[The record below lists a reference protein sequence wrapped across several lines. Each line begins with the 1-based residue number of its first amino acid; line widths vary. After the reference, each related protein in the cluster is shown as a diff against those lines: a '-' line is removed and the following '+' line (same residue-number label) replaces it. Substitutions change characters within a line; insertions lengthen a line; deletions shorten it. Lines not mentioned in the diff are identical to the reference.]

1 MRCRKVVSA
10 LRSTAQSP
18 FNRNHANRPTTGAE
32 LPNMGKSEHIKSL
45 TDGTDLSACHPGHQI
60 LFEPIQIGPVVA
72 PNRFYQVPHASGMT
86 ENNPRVR
93 AAFRETK
100 AEGGWGVVSTG
111 AVSIHPSSDDSPLP
125 FARLWNEADIAS
137 HALSTEAIHR
147 HGSLAAVELWHGGAA
162 VMNRTSRLA
171 PLSPSGISWA
181 ATHIGFMGQLRPKKM
196 TAGDIDAVLEWQR
209 LATRRALD
217 AGFDILYVYAGMGYL
232 GYEFLL
238 PEYNHRDD
246 GYGGSLENR
255 VRFVREMLEVTRD
268 EAGSRAA
275 VALRISLEELRAKVS
290 DHYESEAHGVVSLLS
305 DVPDLWDV
313 KMDSSPTDC
322 GASRFRP
329 EGAHEPIIDFVKR
342 VTDRPVV
349 GVGRFTSPDTMVSQI
364 RRGVLDLIG
373 GARASIA
380 DPFLPQ
386 KVREGRYDDIR
397 ECIGCNICIASWH
410 DGVPVRCT
418 QNATAGEEW
427 RRGWHPE
434 KFKQASS
441 PEKVLV
447 VGGGPAGLEA
457 ALIAA
462 RQGFSVTLAEQTDD
476 WGGRVLRESQ
486 LPGMATWRRVRDYRV
501 WALSQ
506 MGNVDMFTNSPLD
519 AATLKDFEADHIALA
534 TGARWTRRLYSPLE
548 IPSKPLEGAQ
558 VYTPEDV
565 YAGRVSGDRILV
577 FDFDN
582 YYLGGVIAE
591 YLAGQHR
598 QVTYATPAGHASAW
612 TFMTNELP
620 YVYQALERANVAVHT
635 TANLISFDGECAT
648 LKNLFHTAETEI
660 QVDAVVIVGHR
671 EPNDALYQGLVGQS
685 DADNPSSVTLI
696 GDALAPGAIVHAVHN
711 GHLFARGLVD
721 DTSTF
726 LRDEPVTLDVPA
738 SVYASASDSAS

>member
-1 MRCRKVVSA
+1 MGHYQESDKA
-10 LRSTAQSP
+10 LMGQSETI
-18 FNRNHANRPTTGAE
+18 TTPA
-32 LPNMGKSEHIKSL
+32 SES
-45 TDGTDLSACHPGHQI
+45 DLSACHPSHQI
-60 LFEPIQIGPVVA
+60 LFEPVQIGPVTA

-86 ENNPRVR
+86 ESNPRVR

-125 FARLWNEADIAS
+125 FARLWSDADIAS

-162 VMNRTSRLA
+162 VMNRTSRLP

-181 ATHIGFMGQLRPKKM
+181 ATHVGFMGQLRPKKM
-196 TAGDIDAVLEWQR
+196 TAADIDEVLHWQR

-246 GYGGSLENR
+246 CYGGALENR

-275 VALRISLEELRAKVS
+275 VALRISLEELRGKAS
-290 DHYESEAHGVVSLLS
+290 DHYESEAHGVVGLLS

-342 VTDRPVV
+342 MTDRPVV

-380 DPFLPQ
+380 DPFLPS
-386 KVREGRYDDIR
+386 KIREGNSDAIR

-434 KFKQASS
+434 KFAKTAS
-441 PEKVLV
+441 PESVLI

-457 ALIAA
+457 ALVAA
-462 RQGFSVTLAEQTDD
+462 KQGFEVTIAEQTDE
-476 WGGRVLRESQ
+476 WGGRVQAETQ
-486 LPGMATWRRVRDYRV
+486 LPGLAIWRRVRDYRV

-506 MGNVDMFTNSPLD
+506 MGNVSMYTNSELD
-519 AATLKDFEADHIALA
+519 ADAALSLGTDHIAIA
-534 TGARWTRRLYSPLE
+534 TGARWSKRLYSALE
-548 IPSKPLEGAQ
+548 IPSEPLDLPQ
-558 VYTPEDV
+558 VFTPEDV
-565 YAGRVSGDRILV
+565 FAGAVSGDRVLV
-577 FDFDN
+577 FDYDN

-591 YLAGQHR
+591 HLATLGKQTH
-598 QVTYATPAGHASAW
+598 YATPAGHASAW

-620 YVYQALERANVAVHT
+620 FVYQALSRSGVTLHT
-635 TANLISFDGECAT
+635 TANLMRFDGTHAH
-648 LKNLFHTAETEI
+648 LQNLFNAEPIELN
-660 QVDAVVIVGHR
+660 VDAIVMVGHR
-671 EPNDALYQGLVGQS
+671 EPRDALYQSLISSAEGAAHPSISLV
-685 DADNPSSVTLI
+685 
-696 GDALAPGAIVHAVHN
+696 GDALAPGAIVHAVHS
-711 GHLFARGLVD
+711 GHSFARGLVE
-721 DTSTF
+721 TETIY
-726 LRDEPVTLDVPA
+726 LRDEPVVPA
-738 SVYASASDSAS
+738 EPLRVFPQ